1 MLKKEEQYILD
12 TCFLNNL
19 YDCYASLQTFLNFL
33 IMKKEQKKKQNHI
46 LLKFSKKRG
55 KKKFGNPEI
64 KKFSEILDSTWIE

>member
-1 MLKKEEQYILD
+1 
-12 TCFLNNL
+12 
-19 YDCYASLQTFLNFL
+19 
-33 IMKKEQKKKQNHI
+33 MKKEQKKKQNHI